1 MDIKEKI
8 KNEIEWKK
16 FTEGKRMIGISYWT
30 ALDVIPSMDEQEMIK
45 NEIADI
51 LKRHNVKHYFIV
63 DDELLSENI
72 KDCLSKID
80 K

>member
-30 ALDVIPSMDEQEMIK
+30 ALDVIPSMDEQEIIK
-45 NEIADI
+45 
-51 LKRHNVKHYFIV
+51 K
-63 DDELLSENI
+63 
-72 KDCLSKID
+72 
-80 K
+80 